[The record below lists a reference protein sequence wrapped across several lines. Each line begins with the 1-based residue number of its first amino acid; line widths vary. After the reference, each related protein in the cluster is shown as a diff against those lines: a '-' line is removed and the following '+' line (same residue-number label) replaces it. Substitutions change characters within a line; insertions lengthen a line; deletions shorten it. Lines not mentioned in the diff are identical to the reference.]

1 MEIKKGLLTA
11 IIIAFTF
18 QLAFSQ
24 GKIIIEQSFCDSP
37 NTDPFD
43 LRERIIKKE
52 IRKDSL
58 IVILGKREICCGT
71 FKGDYKIE
79 SDTLKI
85 EYENIGEQCFCICF
99 YELTFKISKMK
110 RASIPITFNGIL
122 FEQSNRKSSDY
133 ETRMDT
139 LRNGNILWREYENEE
154 LISEIEDQ
162 DSIKLYR
169 KYYKGK
175 LRSVNKLNKNK
186 SK

>member
-1 MEIKKGLLTA
+1 MMEIRKGVLTA
-11 IIIAFTF
+11 IILTYAI

-24 GKIIIEQSFCDSP
+24 GKMIIEQSFCDSS
-37 NTDPFD
+37 NIDPFD

-85 EYENIGEQCFCICF
+85 KYENIGEQCFCICF

-110 RASIPITFNGIL
+110 RGPIPITFNGIL
-122 FEQSNRKSSDY
+122 FEQSNRKSSNY

-139 LRNGNILWREYENEE
+139 LRNGNILWTEYENNE

-162 DSIKLYR
+162 DSVKIYR

-175 LRSVNKLNKNK
+175 LRSVNKFNK